1 MGHGSADFL
10 EGPATDLE
18 TLACQALR
26 DILAEIQSP
35 ASFESVWIEVSGSR
49 PYGELLKLWE
59 SWNRKQRLDGWEDLA
74 RVVEKAAY
82 GTRPYCIKCGTCC
95 RKGSPSLYR
104 DDLPLFRRGTL
115 TRQDLVALR
124 PGETVYSNE
133 DDRFIHLPVEQVKI
147 REKPGSRECLF
158 FQPEG
163 HGCGIYDN
171 RPLQCR
177 VLECWNPGGY
187 KVLKKNKLLSRKDLL
202 DPTDPLLPVVKTHE
216 ERCNVLRLQEL
227 LMKTA
232 EQTIPEDDE
241 GLMGIILYDRHV
253 RAYLSE
259 KFDLNRQHLDFL
271 LGRPVAEVIPG
282 LGFQIQFEPGNR
294 IVVRPVNPDR
304 HEND

>member
-1 MGHGSADFL
+1 MGSGASDFL
-10 EGPATDLE
+10 EGPSTDLE
-18 TLACQALR
+18 THARQALR

-35 ASFESVWIEVSGSR
+35 ASFESVWSEVSGSR

-59 SWNRKQRLDGWEDLA
+59 SWNRKQRLNGWEELA

-115 TRQDLVALR
+115 TRRDLVALR

-133 DDRFIHLPVEQVKI
+133 DDRFIRLPVEQVKI

-177 VLECWNPGGY
+177 VLECWNPEGY

-202 DPTDPLLPVVKTHE
+202 GPTDPLLPVVKTHE

-232 EQTIPEDDE
+232 EQTIPDDE

-253 RAYLSE
+253 RTYLSE

-294 IVVRPVNPDR
+294 IVVRPVNPGR

>member
-1 MGHGSADFL
+1 MGSGASAFL
-10 EGPATDLE
+10 EGPTTDLE
-18 TLACQALR
+18 IQARRALR
-26 DILAEIQSP
+26 EILAEIQSP
-35 ASFESVWIEVSGSR
+35 AAFEFVWIEVSGSR
-49 PYGELLKLWE
+49 TYRALHKHWE
-59 SWNRKQRLDGWEDLA
+59 NRNRKQRVNGWEGLA

-115 TRQDLVALR
+115 TRRDLVALR

-133 DDRFIHLPVEQVKI
+133 DDRFIRLPVEQVKI

-163 HGCGIYDN
+163 HGCGIYDH

-177 VLECWNPGGY
+177 VLECWNPEGY

-232 EQTIPEDDE
+232 EQTIPDDE

-253 RAYLSE
+253 RTYLSE

-294 IVVRPVNPDR
+294 IVVRPVNPSQKF
-304 HEND
+304 